1 MIITVG
7 GIKGGGGKSVTATN
21 LIVMRRLAGVDAL
34 LVDADEQ
41 GSAAEFADQRA
52 ALERGTIPCV
62 RLNGKA
68 VREQVRQLAPRYAD
82 IIIDTGGRDT
92 ASQRAALSVSDLALL
107 PFQPGNFDLWT
118 KETVEALIEEVR
130 TINPG
135 LRALAYISRGL
146 SQGTDNAQARELLA
160 TSAVLELAEVTLV
173 NRKAVN
179 SATGEGLA
187 VVELQGR
194 ARDPKAEAEM
204 RALYRAVFG
213 GGDAVAAAD

>member
-21 LIVMRRLAGVDAL
+21 LVVMRRLAGVDAL

-62 RLNGKA
+62 RLTGKA
-68 VREQVRQLAPRYAD
+68 VREQVRQLAPRYVD
-82 IIIDTGGRDT
+82 VIIDTGGRDT

-194 ARDPKAEAEM
+194 ARDPKAETEM

-213 GGDAVAAAD
+213 GDDAAAVAD